1 MFSPNVGKC
10 GPEKLRIR
18 THLTQCKLRTK
29 IIQLANIILVSG
41 RKRWS
46 HQTTC
51 LESCS
56 NSLWLTI
63 HETSSLLW
71 MWWKFW
77 SSTCF
82 LQKNGFVSL
91 RHNLVRN
98 ITLSLLIE
106 VCEDVRVEPQL
117 QPLTGE
123 SFNPS
128 IATGNEVRLL
138 HRIFLK

>member
-1 MFSPNVGKC
+1 MRYKCPYSKLLWSAFPRIRTEYGQYLSMFSPNVGKC

-82 LQKNGFVSL
+82 LQKKWL
-91 RHNLVRN
+91 RIITTQPSEKYN
-98 ITLSLLIE
+98 IVTPNWSMW
-106 VCEDVRVEPQL
+106 R
-117 QPLTGE
+117 
-123 SFNPS
+123 
-128 IATGNEVRLL
+128 R
-138 HRIFLK
+138 